1 MMREDLLFE
10 LRTEGSINAVETIIE
25 IFKDNPETV
34 ETKEDIMY
42 ILEGLLERLKKILED
57 KRC

>member
-42 ILEGLLERLKKILED
+42 ILEGLLERLKKTLED